1 MTTHVTTNEPAS
13 DRSLTPGIEQ
23 QGKAGW
29 MGWVEGG
36 LGGHRVGTGWA
47 QGGLGV
53 HGLGGLVDLFFMR
66 EKARSGA
73 SFLKVGLRLHADYR
87 YLSA

>member
-1 MTTHVTTNEPAS
+1 MTTHVTTNEPTS
-13 DRSLTPGIEQ
+13 DRSPTPGIEQ

-53 HGLGGLVDLFFMR
+53 GW
-66 EKARSGA
+66 
-73 SFLKVGLRLHADYR
+73 VG
-87 YLSA
+87 